1 MRGLTVSS
9 FLFVS
14 LFCFTLNAQNPIEPQ
29 VSVDEANRAASAMP
43 EASNDRDKI
52 RIGPGDLVEVSLY
65 GVADFKNESRISE
78 SGELSVPLVGS
89 VNVRGLTIEEA
100 QDKIGKALKDGGY
113 FREPHVMIL
122 MRDFASQG
130 ISILGEVTK
139 PGVYP
144 AMSTRR
150 LYDIISLAGGFG
162 PKAGK
167 TITITHRD
175 RPDQPEKV
183 ILSGDQ
189 SKSMESNV
197 AVYPGDTIL
206 VGRAGV
212 VYVVGDV
219 VRPGGFLMENSERM
233 TVLEA
238 VALAQGVNRTA
249 ALGSAKVIRRNAG
262 HPEEVKI
269 PLKSIMAAKSND
281 VDLMADDILF
291 IPGSA
296 AKGAAKRGMDSVIQ
310 IATSLAIFGVR

>member
-1 MRGLTVSS
+1 MRGLTVTP
-9 FLFVS
+9 FLFFS
-14 LFCFTLNAQNPIEPQ
+14 ILCFSVNAQNPIEPQ
-29 VSVDEANRAASAMP
+29 VSADQLNSSQTASPAGIL
-43 EASNDRDKI
+43 DREKI
-52 RIGPGDLVEVSLY
+52 RIGAGDLVEVSLY
-65 GVADFKNESRISE
+65 GVSDFKNESRVSE
-78 SGELSVPLVGS
+78 TGELSIPLAGS

-100 QDKIGKALKDGGY
+100 QEKIAKALRDGGY

-122 MRDFASQG
+122 IRDFASQG
-130 ISILGEVTK
+130 ISILGEVMK

-144 AMSTRR
+144 AMSTKR
-150 LYDIISLAGGFG
+150 LYDIVSLAGGFG

-167 TITITHRD
+167 TVTITHRD
-175 RPDQPEKV
+175 HPNMPEKV
-183 ILSGDQ
+183 ILSSDQ
-189 SKSMESNV
+189 TKSMESNV

-249 ALGSAKVIRRNAG
+249 ALGSAKVIRRNSG

-281 VDLMADDILF
+281 VDLMPDDILF

>member
-9 FLFVS
+9 FLWFS
-14 LFCFTLNAQNPIEPQ
+14 LLCVTLNAQNPIEPQ
-29 VSVDEANRAASAMP
+29 LAADEANRAPSEAMQV
-43 EASNDRDKI
+43 SNDRDKI
-52 RIGPGDLVEVSLY
+52 RIGAGDLVEVSLY
-65 GVADFKNESRISE
+65 GVADFKNESRVSE

-100 QDKIGKALKDGGY
+100 QDKVAKSLKDGGY

-122 MRDFASQG
+122 IRDFASQG
-130 ISILGEVTK
+130 ISVLGEVAK

-150 LYDIISLAGGFG
+150 LYDLISLAGGFG
-162 PKAGK
+162 AKAGK

-175 RPDQPEKV
+175 HPDQPEKV
-183 ILSGDQ
+183 ILSSDQ
-189 SKSMESNV
+189 TKSMESNV

-249 ALGSAKVIRRNAG
+249 ALGSARVIRRNSG

-281 VDLMADDILF
+281 VELMADDILF

>member
-1 MRGLTVSS
+1 MRGFTVTS
-9 FLFVS
+9 FLFFS
-14 LFCFTLNAQNPIEPQ
+14 IACFTLNAQNPIEPQ
-29 VSVDEANRAASAMP
+29 VSAADANSSQATDATRNVGR
-43 EASNDRDKI
+43 EKI
-52 RIGPGDLVEVSLY
+52 RIGAGDLVEISLY
-65 GVADFKNESRISE
+65 GVADFKNESRVSE
-78 SGELSVPLVGS
+78 SGELSVPLAGP
-89 VNVRGLTIEEA
+89 VNVGGLTIEEA
-100 QDKIGKALKDGGY
+100 QERVAKALKDGGY
-113 FREPHVMIL
+113 FRDPHVMIL
-122 MRDFASQG
+122 IRDFASQG

-150 LYDIISLAGGFG
+150 LYDIVSLAGGFG

-175 RPDQPEKV
+175 HPDQPEKV
-183 ILSGDQ
+183 ILSSDQ
-189 SKSMESNV
+189 TKSMESNV
-197 AVYPGDTIL
+197 EVYPGDTIL

-249 ALGSAKVIRRNAG
+249 ALGAAKVIRRSGG
-262 HPEEVKI
+262 HPQEVKI
-269 PLKSIMAAKSND
+269 PLKSIMAAKAND
-281 VDLMADDILF
+281 VDLMPDDILF

-310 IATSLAIFGVR
+310 IATSLAIFGAR